1 METGTQ
7 FLLAIGAILLAGLAT
22 DALGRHTFLPRI
34 TLLLIFGIVIGEE
47 GFDLIPEFF
56 SARFEI
62 ITNMTLLMVGFLMGG
77 MLTKKTFQQS
87 GKKILSISI
96 SAAIVTTMIVSLA
109 LIAFGMPLEIAIL
122 LGCIASATDPA
133 ATVDTAIESGYR
145 GNFSKILFAIVSL
158 DDGWGLILFSLGMAT
173 VTVLNGSGD
182 EYSFVLAAVHEIGG
196 AVVLGLTVG
205 LPAAYLTGRIKPGQP
220 MLTEA
225 LGVVFVC
232 GGLALWLEVSFLIAA
247 MVLGATI
254 TNLAKHHEY
263 PFHAIEGVEW
273 PLMAIFFVLAGASL
287 NLSHVKEIA
296 LIGVIYCV
304 FRAVGKIG
312 GAGFG
317 AYLCS
322 ADQGTRRWMGMA
334 MLPQAGAAM
343 GMALMAAAEFP
354 EYRQVLLSV
363 VISSTI
369 FFEIIGP
376 IMTRIAIRRGAAVE

>member
-1 METGTQ
+1 M
-7 FLLAIGAILLAGLAT
+7 
-22 DALGRHTFLPRI
+22 
-34 TLLLIFGIVIGEE
+34 LIFGIVIGEE